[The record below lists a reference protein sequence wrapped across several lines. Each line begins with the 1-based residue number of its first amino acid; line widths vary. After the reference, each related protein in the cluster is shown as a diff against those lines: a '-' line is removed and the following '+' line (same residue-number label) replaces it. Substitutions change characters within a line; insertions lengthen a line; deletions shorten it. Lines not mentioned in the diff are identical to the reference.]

1 MNSRIW
7 GIIGGVA
14 LVIALLSPLVL
25 GNANK
30 IKQLFEEAEVLYERE
45 DYEAAITKYSEAL
58 RESKKIGAKT
68 ERIDTD
74 FTTLANLKIAW
85 CYYALAE
92 KTSDVRH
99 NKDAL
104 IYIREVA
111 SDTQIPRYQE
121 ELTYLWADNLYKI
134 GDLNQATSKFTELIE
149 KFPQSR
155 WVPNALYAMAEI
167 AYQQENCEKSLN
179 TFQKLVTEF
188 PQSELT
194 QKAEHRIVELNEL
207 CNPPPPVP
215 IPPCEEMYKRASDL
229 QQRGENYDAHELYTD
244 LISQCPES
252 EYVIDAYVRK
262 AEIHLDAKNYVK
274 ARANYE
280 EAIYSTTDAE
290 RKRELYAAY
299 HRTYLVPVYPNPVE
313 KTPPDT
319 DELFAKARLL
329 WLEKRWLEAAETYE
343 QLTNRNL
350 PVEDMVYAL
359 YWAGRCYYE
368 ASQTDS
374 TLFSKL
380 VDTSKRL
387 TTDYENSQYDIEA
400 YYYLALAYTEWAKAS
415 GDQSKWQLVIETVKK
430 ANTKYGNTDD
440 PAVQEWLG
448 RMQPVKDTA
457 RDNLHPR
464 KRAAE
469 NAIKTTE
476 NAIDLAKEKNEEPQL
491 IQKANEILEDAK
503 EHMPRGE
510 YEEATSKAKKAC
522 EIIKQIPI
530 PPPSPKD
537 YVDQGYI
544 HLGKGELEEATHKA
558 QQALNLDRNY
568 SPAHEL
574 KSKIRERYS
583 ARGRRH
589 FEEEKYDE
597 AIEAFRNAI
606 NINIHP
612 KLKEPYNYL
621 GVIYIGQEN
630 YREAIAAFSDAV
642 RIDADF
648 KEAYFNRALAHLELA
663 EFEAAIDNAE
673 AALRIDP
680 NYEPA
685 RMLIEFIA
693 N

>member
-30 IKQLFEEAEVLYERE
+30 IKQLFEDAEVLYERE

-85 CYYALAE
+85 CYYELAE

-111 SDTQIPRYQE
+111 SDTQVPRYQE

-207 CNPPPPVP
+207 CNPSPPVP

-229 QQRGENYDAHELYTD
+229 QQEGKNYDAHELYTD
-244 LISQCPES
+244 LISQCPKS

-299 HRTYLVPVYPNPVE
+299 HRTYLVPEYPGE
-313 KTPPDT
+313 KTPPNLT
-319 DELFAKARLL
+319 DELFVKARLL
-329 WLEKRWLEAAETYE
+329 RLEERWLEAAETYE

-380 VDTSKRL
+380 VDASKRL

-400 YYYLALAYTEWAKAS
+400 YYYLALGYAGWAEAS
-415 GDQSKWQLVIETVKK
+415 GDLSKCQSVIDTV
-430 ANTKYGNTDD
+430 
-440 PAVQEWLG
+440 
-448 RMQPVKDTA
+448 
-457 RDNLHPR
+457 
-464 KRAAE
+464 
-469 NAIKTTE
+469 
-476 NAIDLAKEKNEEPQL
+476 EKS
-491 IQKANEILEDAK
+491 DAK
-503 EHMPRGE
+503 YADSNDG
-510 YEEATSKAKKAC
+510 T
-522 EIIKQIPI
+522 IQ
-530 PPPSPKD
+530 
-537 YVDQGYI
+537 
-544 HLGKGELEEATHKA
+544 EL
-558 QQALNLDRNY
+558 LSRM
-568 SPAHEL
+568 
-574 KSKIRERYS
+574 R
-583 ARGRRH
+583 
-589 FEEEKYDE
+589 
-597 AIEAFRNAI
+597 
-606 NINIHP
+606 
-612 KLKEPYNYL
+612 KLK
-621 GVIYIGQEN
+621 G
-630 YREAIAAFSDAV
+630 DALKKNTST
-642 RIDADF
+642 RSA
-648 KEAYFNRALAHLELA
+648 KRRNRTCH
-663 EFEAAIDNAE
+663 
-673 AALRIDP
+673 
-680 NYEPA
+680 
-685 RMLIEFIA
+685 
-693 N
+693 